1 MQITRTSLL
10 TGTER
15 TKEIN
20 VTPEQ
25 LFNWQ
30 FNKVYIQDAM
40 PNLDDN
46 DREFIKT
53 GITEEEWDLNL
64 CDINDADT
72 SEAL

>member
-10 TGTER
+10 TGKER

-25 LFNWQ
+25 MFNWQ

-40 PNLDDN
+40 PDLDDN

-53 GITEEEWDLNL
+53 GITEEEWEQNL